1 MKNLVILFSVVFIG
15 CDNSS
20 LYKNVTSSN
29 EDIKFY
35 NLTKVEIFDET
46 TKITLNI
53 PKFLRQ
59 VTSPDDKTIFQ
70 YTSFEENTGYMVSM
84 DKLVSRN
91 TQKLTNK
98 EYIDISNKSFKEQMN
113 GDLKELERVLSP
125 TMKNVKVVQFEGNL
139 IIDDKYFL
147 KRISYYQDQNL
158 VGTVLENVNCTE
170 FHFVT
175 LHDKKKYSLNI
186 IYWGDDKSVSDLIG
200 LFNTIGGSVKFN

>member
-1 MKNLVILFSVVFIG
+1 
-15 CDNSS
+15 
-20 LYKNVTSSN
+20 
-29 EDIKFY
+29 
-35 NLTKVEIFDET
+35 
-46 TKITLNI
+46 
-53 PKFLRQ
+53 
-59 VTSPDDKTIFQ
+59 
-70 YTSFEENTGYMVSM
+70 M

-98 EYIDISNKSFKEQMN
+98 EYIDISNKGFKEQMN

-147 KRISYYQDQNL
+147 KRVSYYQDQNL

-186 IYWGDDKSVSDLIG
+186 IYWGDDKSISDLIG